1 MVRQEAF
8 EQLQALILEKDRAQI
23 NGLSEDLE
31 KLWQELSDEQ
41 KLKAHVDPILTEHTK
56 QLQQK
61 FPDLFAP
68 FIANAIKNSMHEAQE
83 DMIDALYPI
92 TGKLVKKY
100 VAKELALLSEKIDA
114 QLDKTF
120 SPEIWWQY
128 IKAFFT
134 GKKTSSSILA
144 NTNTPIIEQVYVIE
158 QQSGILLGSY
168 AKNDTFDQDMVAGM
182 LTAIKSFAK
191 DTFAKE
197 QEELEMIEYG
207 TASIILK
214 NLRSFYIAVVISGV
228 ANKQYLS
235 KLDDNLWDFAQKI
248 TNSGREQASSTSQE
262 NFTKQIENYF
272 KEL

>member
-1 MVRQEAF
+1 MGKQEAF
-8 EQLQALILEKDRAQI
+8 EQLQALILEKDRSEI
-23 NGLSEDLE
+23 TGLSEELE

-68 FIANAIKNSMHEAQE
+68 FIANAIKHSMHEAQE
-83 DMIDALYPI
+83 EMIDALYPI

-100 VAKELALLSEKIDA
+100 VSKELALLSEKIDA
-114 QLDKTF
+114 QLDRTF

-144 NTNTPIIEQVYVIE
+144 KANAPIIEQVFVIE
-158 QQSGILLGSY
+158 QDSGILLGSY
-168 AKNDTFDQDMVAGM
+168 AKSDSFDQDMMSGM

-197 QEELEMIEYG
+197 QEELELIEYG

-214 NLRSFYIAVVISGV
+214 NLRSFYIAVVIQGT

-248 TNSGREQASSTSQE
+248 TSKKGEESNSANQE
-262 NFTKQIENYF
+262 NFTRQIESYF